1 MEDRFV
7 LSSVSLITSPPVA
20 EALPNPLRRRI
31 LRDALGIGIAT
42 GLYALSFGA
51 VSVAAGLSI
60 GQTCALSLLMFS
72 GASQY
77 AFVALA
83 TNGAAATATAALLGA
98 RNALYGLRMSRVL
111 EVGGLRHFVAA
122 QLVIDES
129 TAMAIGRERDGEAAS
144 RLAFWATGASIY
156 VLWNIL
162 TLVGA
167 VAAGALPDPRKI
179 GLDAVAPAAF
189 LALLAPRL
197 RGRGPV
203 GIAIAAVVIALVLT
217 PFVPAGVPVLAAA
230 GAAVASLAVR
240 GESR

>member
-1 MEDRFV
+1 
-7 LSSVSLITSPPVA
+7 VA
-20 EALPNPLRRRI
+20 DAIPTPLRRQV

-42 GLYALSFGA
+42 GLYGLSFGA
-51 VSVAAGLSI
+51 VSVAAGLSVL
-60 GQTCALSLLMFS
+60 QTCALSLLMFS

-83 TNGAAATATAALLGA
+83 SNGAAAVATAALLGA
-98 RNALYGLRMSRVL
+98 RNALYGLRMSGLLRVRGARR
-111 EVGGLRHFVAA
+111 VFGA

-129 TAMAIGRERDGEAAS
+129 TAMGIGREKDGESAS

-156 VLWNIL
+156 LLWNSL

-167 VAAGALPDPRKI
+167 VAAGALPDPRKF

-197 RGRGPV
+197 RGRGPL
-203 GIAIAAVVIALVLT
+203 GIAAAAAVIALVLT

-230 GAAVASLAVR
+230 AAAAASLAVR
-240 GESR
+240 RAA

>member
-1 MEDRFV
+1 
-7 LSSVSLITSPPVA
+7 VA
-20 EALPNPLRRRI
+20 DALPTNNTERVRRQV
-31 LRDALGIGIAT
+31 LRDALGIGVAT

-51 VSVAAGLSI
+51 VSVAAGLSVL
-60 GQTCALSLLMFS
+60 QTCALSLLMFS

-83 TNGAAATATAALLGA
+83 SNGVAAAATAALLGA
-98 RNALYGLRMSRVL
+98 RNALYGLRLSGMLGVHGPR
-111 EVGGLRHFVAA
+111 RIVAA

-129 TAMAIGRERDGEAAS
+129 TAMALGREPEGEPIS

-156 VLWNIL
+156 VLWNSL

-167 VAAGALPDPRKI
+167 VAAGALPDPRKF

-197 RGRGPV
+197 RGRDPL
-203 GIAIAAVVIALVLT
+203 GIAAAVVIALVLT

-230 GAAVASLAVR
+230 AAAAASLFIRRA
-240 GESR
+240 SA

>member
-1 MEDRFV
+1 
-7 LSSVSLITSPPVA
+7 VA
-20 EALPNPLRRRI
+20 DPLPTNDTQRVRRQVV
-31 LRDALGIGIAT
+31 RDALGIGLAT

-51 VSVAAGLSI
+51 VSVAAGLSVL
-60 GQTCALSLLMFS
+60 QTCALSLLMFS

-83 TNGAAATATAALLGA
+83 SNGVAAAATAALLGA
-98 RNALYGLRMSRVL
+98 RNALYGLRLSGMLGVHGPR
-111 EVGGLRHFVAA
+111 RIVAA

-129 TAMAIGRERDGEAAS
+129 TAMALGREPEGEPIS

-156 VLWNIL
+156 VLWNSL

-167 VAAGALPDPRKI
+167 VAAGALPDPRRF

-197 RGRGPV
+197 RGRDPL
-203 GIAIAAVVIALVLT
+203 GIAAAAVVIALVLT

-230 GAAVASLAVR
+230 AAAAASLFIGGA
-240 GESR
+240 SA

>member
-1 MEDRFV
+1 M
-7 LSSVSLITSPPVA
+7 
-20 EALPNPLRRRI
+20 PLRRQI

-51 VSVAAGLSI
+51 VSVAAGLSVW
-60 GQTCALSLLMFS
+60 QTCALSLLLFS

-83 TNGAAATATAALLGA
+83 TNGVAAVATAALLGA

-111 EVGGLRHFVAA
+111 EVTGWRHFVAA
-122 QLVIDES
+122 QIVIDES
-129 TAMAIGRERDGEAAS
+129 TAMAIGREKDGEPAS
-144 RLAFWATGASIY
+144 RLAFWATGTAIY
-156 VLWNIL
+156 VLWNSL

-167 VAAGALPDPRKI
+167 VVAGALPDPRQF

-197 RGRGPV
+197 RGRGPL
-203 GIAIAAVVIALVLT
+203 AIAAAAVVVALVLT

-230 GAAVASLAVR
+230 GTAAASLAFR
-240 GESR
+240 SEP

>member
-1 MEDRFV
+1 
-7 LSSVSLITSPPVA
+7 VA
-20 EALPNPLRRRI
+20 DALPTPVRRQV
-31 LRDALGIGIAT
+31 LHDALGIGIAT

-51 VSVAAGLSI
+51 VSVAAGLSVL
-60 GQTCALSLLMFS
+60 QTCALSLLMFS

-83 TNGAAATATAALLGA
+83 SNGAAAIATAALLGA
-98 RNALYGLRMSRVL
+98 RNALYGLRLS
-111 EVGGLRHFVAA
+111 GLLRISGVRRIFGA

-129 TAMAIGRERDGEAAS
+129 TAMALGREPDGEPAS
-144 RLAFWATGASIY
+144 RLAFYATGTAIY
-156 VLWNIL
+156 VLWNSL

-167 VAAGALPDPRKI
+167 VAAGALPDPRKF

-197 RGRGPV
+197 RGRGPL
-203 GIAIAAVVIALVLT
+203 GIAAAAAVIALVLT

-230 GAAVASLAVR
+230 AAAAASLAFR
-240 GESR
+240 GAAP